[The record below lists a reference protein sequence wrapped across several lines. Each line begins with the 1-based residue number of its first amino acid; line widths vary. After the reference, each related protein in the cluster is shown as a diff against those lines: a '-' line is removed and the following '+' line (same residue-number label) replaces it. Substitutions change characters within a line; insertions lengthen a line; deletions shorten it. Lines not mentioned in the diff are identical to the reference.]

1 MKKIVLI
8 VGGVVI
14 AVGIVAGA
22 IIAMHATNKPAKQA
36 NSANTTSTSTS
47 SYKVTT
53 ACAAFS
59 LSDAKVV
66 LGNDAK
72 AGSANGI
79 GDASSGDIAV
89 STCSYSSATSGR
101 TVTVLARAAK
111 TAAGAASN
119 VGVFGP
125 NKPTGKQDVSGIGDK
140 AFWDAQLS
148 QLDVLQGN
156 NWYIIGN
163 MAGTHTDSGALATS
177 QAVYDRIKSRL

>member
-8 VGGVVI
+8 VGGVAI
-14 AVGIVAGA
+14 VGIIAAIVVAT
-22 IIAMHATNKPAKQA
+22 HKPNNQA
-36 NSANTTSTSTS
+36 NGVNATPTSTS
-47 SYKVTT
+47 SYKVVT
-53 ACAAFS
+53 ACTIFT

-72 AGSANGI
+72 AGSANGV

-89 STCSYSSATSGR
+89 STCSYSSAVSGK
-101 TVTVLARAAK
+101 TITVLARAAK

-163 MAGTHTDSGALATS
+163 MTGTHTDSGALATS
-177 QAVYDRIKSRL
+177 QAVYDQIKSKL